1 MNIRPIAIAIFII
14 VVLASLFGLTY
25 LSQSKAVNETH
36 DGIGIGDIG
45 VKYPTTATFLNQ
57 VKDTSNTKEKI
68 DAITNV
74 VAPIEDLELDDDIV
88 TTTINDSITKAQDS
102 ITKVIA
108 AKEAAIARATAA
120 IPDLSNIDTTK
131 IERIKFPNEVL
142 LKEIKSKL
150 NKEDCRII
158 HYGDSQLEGDR
169 ISGYLRNRLQGIYGG
184 NGPGFIPIKQVYDQI
199 SAVITPSNHWDRYAI
214 FDPTKKR
221 FEHKKY
227 GLYLST
233 SRFTEPI
240 TDSISIDTLPEVT
253 ATITIAKSNRTY
265 RKFRVFNTIGLH
277 YGNCT
282 NPVRISVTNNGTV
295 IQEGTLIA
303 DGNYHNYKITV
314 PTTPTNLIITLKG
327 KISPDFYGLT
337 LDGNNGIQLD
347 NVAMRG
353 ASGTIFTRN
362 DATTYQAMSNEL
374 NPEIIIMQ
382 YGGNAIPYVKDST
395 GVDNYVKYMKS
406 QINWIRRRNKNA
418 SFLFIGPTD
427 MSTTI
432 NGNMETYPLLPYAN
446 EQLIDMCMNNNIAYW
461 SMYDAMGGKNT
472 MPVWVEKK
480 LAANDYTH
488 FTPKGTKIIS
498 ELFFTAL
505 YLDLKEDD

>member
-1 MNIRPIAIAIFII
+1 MI

-25 LSQSKAVNETH
+25 LSKSKAVNETH
-36 DGIGIGDIG
+36 DGIGIGSVDI
-45 VKYPTTATFLNQ
+45 KYPTTTTFLNQ

-68 DAITNV
+68 EAITNI
-74 VAPIEDLELDDDIV
+74 VAPIEDLEEEDDI
-88 TTTINDSITKAQDS
+88 TTTIINDSIAKAQDS

-108 AKEAAIARATAA
+108 AKEAAVARATAA
-120 IPDLSNIDTTK
+120 IPDFSSIDTTK
-131 IERIKFPNEVL
+131 IERIKYPNERL
-142 LKEIKSKL
+142 LATIKSKL
-150 NKEDCRII
+150 NKPACRII

-199 SAVITPSNHWDRYAI
+199 SAVVTPSENWQRYAI

-221 FEHKKY
+221 FKHKKY

-240 TDSISIDTLPEVT
+240 ADSLSIDSLPVII
-253 ATITIAKSNRTY
+253 ATIAVGKSKRTY

-282 NPVRISVTNNGTV
+282 SPVSISVTNNGNL
-295 IQEGTLIA
+295 IQEGQLIT
-303 DGNYHNYKITV
+303 DGDYHNYSIKL
-314 PTTPTNLIITLKG
+314 PTTPTDLIITLKG
-327 KISPDFYGLT
+327 KVSPDFYGLT
-337 LDGNNGIQLD
+337 LDGNKGVQLD

-362 DATTYQAMSNEL
+362 DAATYKAMSDEL

-382 YGGNAIPYVKDST
+382 YGGNAMPYVKDST
-395 GVDNYVKYMKS
+395 GIDNYVKYMKS

-418 SFLFIGPTD
+418 AFLFIGPTD
-427 MSTTI
+427 MSTTV
-432 NGNMETYPLLPYAN
+432 NGNMETYPLLPYTN
-446 EQLIDMCMNNNIAYW
+446 EQLIAMCMDSNVAYW

-505 YLDLKEDD
+505 YLDLKDDE

>member
-1 MNIRPIAIAIFII
+1 MNIRPIAIAIFLI

-25 LSQSKAVNETH
+25 LSKSKAVNETH
-36 DGIGIGDIG
+36 DGISIGDIS
-45 VKYPTTATFLNQ
+45 VKYPTTTTFFNQ
-57 VKDTSNTKEKI
+57 TKDTSNTKEKI
-68 DAITNV
+68 DVITNI
-74 VAPIEDLELDDDIV
+74 VAPIEDLEEDDDITANTV
-88 TTTINDSITKAQDS
+88 NDSITKAQDS
-102 ITKVIA
+102 ITKIIA

-120 IPDLSNIDTTK
+120 IPDFSSIDTTK
-131 IERIKFPNEVL
+131 IERIKYPNQAL
-142 LKEIKSKL
+142 LDEIKSKL
-150 NKEDCRII
+150 NQEQCRII

-199 SAVITPSNHWDRYAI
+199 SAVVTPSNNWDRYAL

-233 SRFTEPI
+233 SRFTAP
-240 TDSISIDTLPEVT
+240 TKDSINLDSLPLTT
-253 ATITIAKSNRTY
+253 ATITIAKSLRTY

-282 NPVRISVTNNGTV
+282 NPVSITVTNNGVVT
-295 IQEGTLIA
+295 QESTLIT
-303 DGNYHNYKITV
+303 DGNYHNFSIKL
-314 PTTPTNLIITLKG
+314 PTTPTNLVITLKG

-337 LDGNNGIQLD
+337 LDGNKGVQLD

-362 DATTYQAMSNEL
+362 DATTYKAMSDEL
-374 NPEIIIMQ
+374 NPNIIIMQ
-382 YGGNAIPYVKDST
+382 YGGNAVPYVKDST
-395 GVDNYVKYMKS
+395 GIDNYVKYMKS
-406 QINWIRRRNKNA
+406 QINWIRRRNRNA

-446 EQLIDMCMNNNIAYW
+446 EQLQTMCLDNNIAYW

-472 MPVWVEKK
+472 MPIWVEKK
-480 LAANDYTH
+480 LAGNDYTH

-505 YLDLKEDD
+505 YLDLKDDE